1 MSVTVD
7 YLVVYSEELDL
18 MELLTETLKN
28 ELEGVDDEPLEEEE
42 LKQYINIRYTKRR
55 EDETQRREDRRRIS
69 GFSVEFDTA
78 EEWMGDLIDNFSES
92 VADCTDEGIEH
103 LLKLNDPQLQR
114 TLRDYGEEIFEIEM
128 KLREALS
135 LIFVDTYGQDFYT
148 LLKDVN
154 ITQAEH
160 PSVKR
165 MQQFYENEFFFLF
178 FSHYPRIN
186 DRKRP
191 NQDGIFEYIQQ
202 AEDFEELKQRM
213 TTNPITK
220 ERYVAFLASL
230 RQQVDSIEKLRNCV
244 AHNRSIPKRTLDN
257 YKTAK
262 DLLLEEINEFL
273 EEQASDDNAT
283 GD

>member
-1 MSVTVD
+1 MAVMVD
-7 YLVVYSEELDL
+7 YLVVYAEELDL
-18 MELLTETLKN
+18 MYLLTEMLKN
-28 ELEGVDDEPLEEEE
+28 ALEDVYDEPPEEEE
-42 LKQYINIRYTKRR
+42 LRQHINIRYTKRR
-55 EDETQRREDRRRIS
+55 KDKAERQEDCRCTS
-69 GFSVEFDTA
+69 GFSVEFDSEEERLA
-78 EEWMGDLIDNFSES
+78 ELIDDFSES
-92 VADCTDEGIEH
+92 LANCTDEGIEH

-148 LLKDVN
+148 LLKDVD
-154 ITQAEH
+154 ITQTER
-160 PSVKR
+160 PSVQR
-165 MQQFYENEFFFLF
+165 MQQFYENEFFFLL

-186 DRKRP
+186 NRKRP

-202 AEDFEELKQRM
+202 AEDFEELKQKM
-213 TTNPITK
+213 TANPITK
-220 ERYVAFLASL
+220 ERYVDFLASL
-230 RQQVDSIEKLRNCV
+230 EQRVDSIEKLRNCV

-262 DLLLEEINEFL
+262 DLLLEEIKDFL
-273 EEQASDDNAT
+273 EEQASDDGAT

>member
-18 MELLTETLKN
+18 MDLLTEMLKN
-28 ELEGVDDEPLEEEE
+28 ALEDVYDELPEEEE
-42 LKQYINIRYTKRR
+42 LRENINIRYIKRR
-55 EDETQRREDRRRIS
+55 EDFLYIC
-69 GFSVEFDTA
+69 GFSVEFDSA
-78 EEWMGDLIDNFSES
+78 EERMGELIANFSGS
-92 VADCTDEGIEH
+92 VVDCKDKGIEH
-103 LLKLNDPQLQR
+103 LLKLNDPHLCR
-114 TLRDYGEEIFEIEM
+114 TLRAYGDEIFEIEM

-148 LLKDVN
+148 LLKDVD
-154 ITQAEH
+154 ITQTER
-160 PSVKR
+160 PSVQR

-186 DRKRP
+186 NRKRP

-202 AEDFEELKQRM
+202 AEDFEELKQKM
-213 TTNPITK
+213 TATPITK
-220 ERYVAFLASL
+220 ERYVDFLASL
-230 RQQVDSIEKLRNCV
+230 EQRVDSIEKLRNCV

-262 DLLLEEINEFL
+262 DLLLEEIKEFL
-273 EEQASDDNAT
+273 EEQASDDIAT